1 MSTVVGVQKLSV
13 MMSAQLRMLGSL
25 DLVDMQTAR
34 STRLAQDG
42 PKGICLAVEA
52 DPRLK
57 TETYRAAGAHALFL
71 GS

>member
-1 MSTVVGVQKLSV
+1 
-13 MMSAQLRMLGSL
+13 MLGSL